1 MNKFK
6 DFLYDKSDILI
17 AIAIL
22 LVAALIIAWRLSAIV
37 EYPKEIIDNND
48 NSTEYTEDETQ
59 KDEGTTD
66 PPADPPKDEKEDAT
80 QSDALWSSDGLLTR
94 DVTVTWSGYGARE
107 IIQCAVDAG
116 IFEDYDEYANFCLN
130 NGISEPDR
138 IPGAES
144 STFAAGSSKVDIVL
158 QIHNK

>member
-17 AIAIL
+17 ALAIL

-66 PPADPPKDEKEDAT
+66 PPADPPKDEEEDAP
-80 QSDALWSSDGLLTR
+80 QPDALWSSDGLLTR
-94 DVTVTWSGYGARE
+94 DVTVTWSGSYAME

-116 IFEDYDEYANFCLN
+116 LFEDYDEYANICLN
-130 NGISEPDR
+130 NGITDPEN
-138 IPGAES
+138 IPWTES
-144 STFAAGSSKVDIVL
+144 STFAAGSSKVDVAL
-158 QIHNK
+158 QIKK